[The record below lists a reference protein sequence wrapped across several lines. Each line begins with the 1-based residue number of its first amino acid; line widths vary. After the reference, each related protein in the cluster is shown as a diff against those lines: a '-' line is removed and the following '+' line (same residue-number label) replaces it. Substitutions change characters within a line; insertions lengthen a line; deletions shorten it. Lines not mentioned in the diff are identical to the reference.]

1 MQIHTRNGRHYARV
15 RLLGDDRARTF
26 ETKTAAKKWGT
37 KIEARL
43 HGEGR
48 DDLSLSRETT
58 LSEAIDWRV
67 DRIRREAPKSMRV
80 MLCYL
85 GAWGDTR
92 LAKLP
97 LTAISSDDLREI
109 VDEWIDGGAGPQIVT
124 HRLNVLSRL
133 YSCWQLERSQPGLRN
148 PVAPGIRPKLPPGRD
163 RRLMPGE
170 EARLLKALVAA
181 GRIDMDRL
189 VRLALA
195 TAARLGELR
204 KLDWPDVDRSGRRLA
219 LKNTKNGLD
228 RFAPLSRS
236 GAAVIDELLADGDI
250 EGRVFRI
257 TARHTERLFE
267 NACESVGIVDL
278 HFHDLRHEAI
288 SRLFERTSL
297 RDVEIMTITGHRSIE
312 MLKRYSHLRSND
324 LADRMG

>member
-1 MQIHTRNGRHYARV
+1 MQIHTRKGRHYARV

-26 ETKTAAKKWGT
+26 ESKTDAKKWGT

-48 DDLSLSRETT
+48 DDLALSREST
-58 LSEAIDWRV
+58 LSEAIEWREE
-67 DRIRREAPKSMRV
+67 RIRREAPKSARV

-85 GAWGDTR
+85 GVWRGTR

-97 LTAISSDDLREI
+97 LTAVSSDDLREI
-109 VDEWIDGGAGPQIVT
+109 VDKWIDDGAGPQIVT

-133 YSCWQLERSQPGLRN
+133 YSSWQLERSQPGLRN

-163 RRLMPGE
+163 RRLMYGE
-170 EARLLKALVAA
+170 EARLLKALVGA

-195 TAARLGELR
+195 TAARLGELL
-204 KLDWPDVDRSGRRLA
+204 KIEWPDVDRHGRRLA

-228 RFAPLSRS
+228 RFAPLSRA
-236 GAAVIDELLADGDI
+236 GAVVIDELIDDGGV

-257 TARHTERLFE
+257 TSRHTERLFE
-267 NACESVGIVDL
+267 NACVATGIEDL

>member
-1 MQIHTRNGRHYARV
+1 M
-15 RLLGDDRARTF
+15 GDDRARTF
-26 ETKTAAKKWGT
+26 ESKTAAKKWGT

-48 DDLSLSRETT
+48 DDLVLSRETP

-85 GAWGDTR
+85 GAWRETR

-109 VDEWIDGGAGPQIVT
+109 VDAWVDGGAGAQIVT

-163 RRLMPGE
+163 RRLLPGE
-170 EARLLKALVAA
+170 ETMLLKAFAA
-181 GRIDMDRL
+181 KERSDMGRL

-195 TAARLGELR
+195 TAARLGELL
-204 KLDWPDVDRSGRRLA
+204 KLDWPDVDRNGRRLA
-219 LKNTKNGLD
+219 LRNTKNGLD
-228 RFAPLSRS
+228 RHAPLSRA
-236 GAAVIDELLADGDI
+236 GAAVIDELMADGGV

-257 TARHTERLFE
+257 TQRHTERLFE
-267 NACESVGIVDL
+267 NACEAAGIEDL
-278 HFHDLRHEAI
+278 HFHDLRHESI

-312 MLKRYSHLRSND
+312 MLRRYSHLRSND